1 MTRLAAAL
9 ALLVCLTQPAV
20 AQQDESLGRLFF
32 TPQQRAAF
40 DRERLL
46 GGSQR
51 SAAFEGESSFVFN
64 GEVRRSSGRHTRWFN
79 GEAQDLGGPRPPV
92 EPGDTWHPATGER
105 ESVLG
110 EGQTVIRRRPATP

>member
-1 MTRLAAAL
+1 MSRLATAL
-9 ALLVCLTQPAV
+9 ALLACLTTPAA
-20 AQQDESLGRLFF
+20 AQQEEVLGRLFF

-64 GEVRRSSGRHTRWFN
+64 GEVRRSSGRNTRWFN

-92 EPGDTWHPATGER
+92 PPGDTWHPATGER

-110 EGQTVIRRRPATP
+110 EGQTVIRRTPATP

>member
-1 MTRLAAAL
+1 MNRSAAAL
-9 ALLVCLTQPAV
+9 ALLAGLAMPAA
-20 AQQDESLGRLFF
+20 AQEEALGRLFF

-51 SAAFEGESSFVFN
+51 SAALEGESSYVFN
-64 GEVRRSSGRHTRWFN
+64 GEVRRSSGRNTRWFN
-79 GEAQDLGGPRPPV
+79 GEAQEVGGPRPPV
-92 EPGDTWHPATGER
+92 APGDTWHPATGER